1 MQHMLPRFRKRA
13 TTTSVWPRRVVGMRS
28 LLMQEVQVFICGY
41 KKYVGSKMQE
51 LTVVPYLLVKRAWQ
65 SAESSGFCTSMGKV
79 STIPVVGVCVLFW
92 LKKTQ
97 GCFLPKVCTS
107 EEP

>member
-41 KKYVGSKMQE
+41 KKYVGSK
-51 LTVVPYLLVKRAWQ
+51 TDAG
-65 SAESSGFCTSMGKV
+65 ADCGAIF
-79 STIPVVGVCVLFW
+79 VG
-92 LKKTQ
+92 
-97 GCFLPKVCTS
+97 
-107 EEP
+107 EEGMAKC